1 MKNYLVVM
9 EDNDATDGQFDSYDE
24 AVQHVKDV
32 FGESYESYSVVI
44 YQAIEIRKGDVRH
57 SVRKVSP

>member
-1 MKNYLVVM
+1 MKKYLVIM
-9 EDNDATDGQFDSYDE
+9 EDNDATDGQFDTYDE